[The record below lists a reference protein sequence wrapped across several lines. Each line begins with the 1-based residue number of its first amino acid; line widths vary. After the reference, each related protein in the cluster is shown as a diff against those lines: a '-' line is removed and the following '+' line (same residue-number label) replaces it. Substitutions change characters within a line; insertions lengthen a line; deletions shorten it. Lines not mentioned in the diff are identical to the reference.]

1 MRVGLMSLA
10 HTHAVSYASALASR
24 PGVEVIAS
32 DPFHSERPAGEV
44 GGAAFADSL
53 GIGYRESYD
62 ELLAEVDAVIVCSEN
77 VRHRDDVERAAAASV
92 HVLCEKPLAT
102 SAPDAKA
109 MADACRE
116 AGVVL
121 MVAFPVRYSSEV
133 VALATSIETGALGQ
147 IVSFTGTNNGKLPA
161 ARSWF
166 ADPALAGGGALT
178 DHVVHLAD
186 IMDLLLGGVLPD
198 SVYAVEGR
206 ALHPGAAVETEGMVS
221 LQYPGGIIATIDCS
235 WSRPDSYPVWGGLT
249 LHAVGTSGTLSI
261 APFHR
266 RVDGFSS
273 ARGEQL
279 WMSFG
284 ENPDSH
290 MITAFLNAIAGS
302 DAAYPDGATGVRTSA
317 VVEAAY
323 ASVRSGQP
331 VAPRLSP

>member
-1 MRVGLMSLA
+1 MRIGLMSLA
-10 HTHAVSYASALASR
+10 HTHAMSYASALGST
-24 PGVEVIAS
+24 PGVEVVAS
-32 DPFHSERPAGEV
+32 DPFHAERPDGEV
-44 GGAAFADSL
+44 GGASFAADL
-53 GIGYRESYD
+53 GVGYREGYD

-77 VRHRDDVERAAAASV
+77 VRHREDVERAAAAGV

-102 SAPDAKA
+102 SAADAAA
-109 MADACRE
+109 MASACRE

-121 MVAFPVRYSSEV
+121 MVAFPVRYSPEAI
-133 VALATSIETGALGQ
+133 ALATSVEAGALGD

-186 IMDLLLGGVLPD
+186 IMDLLRGGALPE

-206 ALHPGAAVETEGMVS
+206 ALHPGTAVETEGMVS
-221 LQYPGGIIATIDCS
+221 LRYPDGVIATIDCS
-235 WSRPDSYPVWGGLT
+235 WSRPDGYPVWGGLT
-249 LHAVGTSGTLSI
+249 LLTVGSSGTMSI
-261 APFHR
+261 APFEQ

-279 WMSFG
+279 WMPFG
-284 ENPDSH
+284 ENADAR
-290 MITAFLNAIAGS
+290 MIAAFLGAITGG
-302 DAAYPDGATGVRTSA
+302 DAAYPDGATGIRTSA

-331 VAPRLSP
+331 VMPRLS